1 MANGKIAMHYFI
13 INTKNFLETSGKK
26 LDHFASYVAN
36 AQNLGRKNQI
46 FLAVP
51 AFELHYL
58 HSKYPRIRLLA
69 QHLDDAR
76 VGPSTGALVPEIA
89 KISGAFG
96 SIINH
101 SEHRIDESSIVQIV
115 KRLRDLKM
123 VSIVCARDDDEV
135 ARLSICNPDFIAVE
149 PPELIGSGRAVSR
162 ASPDIITRS
171 KSALE
176 KSKGPDSNTRLL
188 CGAGIINRDDACMA
202 VKLGAEGILV
212 ASGVVLS
219 KNWKD
224 KIAELSKG
232 LSDSS

>member
-1 MANGKIAMHYFI
+1 MRYFV
-13 INTKNFLETSGKK
+13 INTKNFLEASGKQ
-26 LDHFASYVAN
+26 LDQIASYIEN
-36 AQNLGRKNQI
+36 ARNLGRTNQI

-58 HSKYPRIRLLA
+58 HSKYPGIRLIA

-89 KISGAFG
+89 KVSGAFG

-101 SEHRIDESSIVQIV
+101 SEHRLNESSIVQIV
-115 KRLRDLKM
+115 KRLRELKM
-123 VSIVCARDDDEV
+123 VSVVCARDDDEV
-135 ARLSICNPDFIAVE
+135 ARLTACNPDFIAVE
-149 PPELIGSGRAVSR
+149 PPELIGSGRAVSK
-162 ASPDIITRS
+162 ASPEIITHS

-176 KSKGPDSNTRLL
+176 KSKGPNSNTRLL
-188 CGAGIINRDDACMA
+188 CGAGIVDRDDARMA
-202 VKLGAEGILV
+202 IELGAEGILV

-224 KIAELSKG
+224 KIGELSKG
-232 LSDSS
+232 LSDAG

>member
-1 MANGKIAMHYFI
+1 MSNGKIAMRYFV
-13 INTKNFLETSGKK
+13 INTKNFLEASGKQ
-26 LDHFASYVAN
+26 LDQIASYIEN
-36 AQNLGRKNQI
+36 ARNLGRTNRI

-58 HSKYPRIRLLA
+58 HSKYPRIRLIA

-89 KISGAFG
+89 KVSGAFG

-101 SEHRIDESSIVQIV
+101 SEHRLNESSIVQIV
-115 KRLRDLKM
+115 KRLRELKM
-123 VSIVCARDDDEV
+123 VSVVCARDDDEV
-135 ARLSICNPDFIAVE
+135 ARLTACNPDFIAVE
-149 PPELIGSGRAVSR
+149 PPELIGSGRAVSK
-162 ASPDIITRS
+162 ASPEIITRS

-176 KSKGPDSNTRLL
+176 KSKGPNSKTRLL
-188 CGAGIINRDDACMA
+188 CGAGIVDRDDARMA
-202 VKLGAEGILV
+202 IELGAEGILV

-224 KIAELSKG
+224 KIGELSKG
-232 LSDSS
+232 LSDAG